1 MATVTEVKM
10 EIYPRIQL
18 GDTAAGARGYIGFFQ
33 INKKGYGQ
41 KVFAAS
47 TEAAVRAAAVAYGEA
62 LG

>member
-18 GDTAAGARGYIGFFQ
+18 GDTAAGARGFKGFFQ
-33 INKKGYGQ
+33 INKKGAGQ
-41 KVFAAS
+41 RVFTGNS
-47 TEAAVRAAAVAYGEA
+47 EAAVRAAAVAYGEA